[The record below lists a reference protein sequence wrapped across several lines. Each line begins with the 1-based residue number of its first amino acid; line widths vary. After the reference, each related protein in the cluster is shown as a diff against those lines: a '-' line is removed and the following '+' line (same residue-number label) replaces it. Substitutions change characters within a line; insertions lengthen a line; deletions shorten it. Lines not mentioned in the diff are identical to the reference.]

1 MGYRVLVIED
11 DAGVRRT
18 LEHILRGGDHDV
30 LAVPEG
36 RQAIELARAADFD
49 VVLCDLGLPDMD
61 GAEVLRQLLAEHP
74 AMGAVVLSG
83 RPLYESMPRVEQAT
97 GKEATVE
104 GGIAVLQKPMRPA
117 EVLRVVVEA
126 GDDAV
131 TLGPLARETDWQ
143 ERVQAK
149 LAATV
154 ANLRRAQ
161 DAI

>member
-1 MGYRVLVIED
+1 MGYRVLIVED
-11 DAGVRRT
+11 DPGVRRT
-18 LEHILRGGDHDV
+18 LEHILRGGYHDV

-49 VVLCDLGLPDMD
+49 VVLCDLGLPDLD

-83 RPLYESMPRVEQAT
+83 RPLHESMPRVEEAT
-97 GKEATVE
+97 GEAMVD

-117 EVLRVVVEA
+117 EVLRLVVQA

-131 TLGPLARETDWQ
+131 TLGPLARETEWQ
-143 ERVQAK
+143 ERIQAK